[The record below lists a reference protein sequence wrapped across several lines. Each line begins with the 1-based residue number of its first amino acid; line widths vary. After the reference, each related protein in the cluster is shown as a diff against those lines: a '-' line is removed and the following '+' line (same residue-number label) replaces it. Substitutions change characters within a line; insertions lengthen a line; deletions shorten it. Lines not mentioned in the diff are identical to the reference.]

1 MIKKFKNGNIVLDI
15 RDDIKSGYY
24 EKTIDSI
31 ENFYHHDMCME
42 DLYINQ
48 INGYLYIVDFNKRL
62 VYDLPGGYL
71 FKDFLELPSINSFD
85 SIQTGSNALSLYR
98 LNKEKT
104 NKLGFAL
111 KLFLCFLKL
120 LFGN

>member
-24 EKTIDSI
+24 NINGI

-48 INGYLYIVDFNKRL
+48 INGYLYIVDYNTRL
-62 VYDLPGGYL
+62 VYDLSRGYL
-71 FKDFLELPSINSFD
+71 YFLEELLTKRKIKLIPYGKKISKELIND
-85 SIQTGSNALSLYR
+85 LENGY
-98 LNKEKT
+98 
-104 NKLGFAL
+104 
-111 KLFLCFLKL
+111 
-120 LFGN
+120 

>member
-71 FKDFLELPSINSFD
+71 FKDFLEEL
-85 SIQTGSNALSLYR
+85 
-98 LNKEKT
+98 LNKGKI
-104 NKLGFAL
+104 KLIPYG
-111 KLFLCFLKL
+111 KIMSKEL
-120 LFGN
+120 LNDLENGY

>member
-31 ENFYHHDMCME
+31 ENFYYNDMTME

-48 INGYLYIVDFNKRL
+48 INGYLYVIDFNTGL
-62 VYDLPGGYL
+62 VYYLPGRYM
-71 FKDFLELPSINSFD
+71 FKDFLEEL
-85 SIQTGSNALSLYR
+85 
-98 LNKEKT
+98 LNKGKI
-104 NKLGFAL
+104 KLIPYG
-111 KLFLCFLKL
+111 KRISKEL
-120 LFGN
+120 LHDLENGY